1 MPLTPERKQ
10 YWEDILEK
18 TAGARTKMFAERKVP
33 EDYARHMEF
42 VETSQATLAVPSV
55 GVPVTCYITMP
66 KECKRKCLV
75 YINIHGGGWHGPWCE
90 DDALYCAQIA
100 HEVGCITVD
109 VDYALTPQY
118 TFPVPV
124 EQIYEVA
131 RWVTE
136 RCESWGVDSEHI
148 VIGGCSSGG
157 NMAAAVSLM
166 AGVRKDIRFCAQ
178 ILDCASLDKATDP
191 QYKPCGYEYM
201 MPPERGRGFT
211 ALYLGEEPATSYLP
225 IASPAYATDH
235 MLRSQPRTL
244 IISGGKCNFRFE
256 NEEYG
261 ARLAAQGVEVTIK
274 RFRNSQHAFN
284 IRMKDEW
291 RESHDIV
298 IRYLKSVCL

>member
-1 MPLTPERKQ
+1 
-10 YWEDILEK
+10 
-18 TAGARTKMFAERKVP
+18 MFAERKVP

-42 VETSQATLAVPSV
+42 VETSQVTLAVPSV
-55 GVPVTCYITMP
+55 GVAVTCYITMP
-66 KECKRKCLV
+66 KKCKRECLV

-100 HEVGCITVD
+100 HEV
-109 VDYALTPQY
+109 
-118 TFPVPV
+118 
-124 EQIYEVA
+124 A

-148 VIGGCSSGG
+148 AIGGCSSGG

-211 ALYLGEEPATSYLP
+211 ALYLGEELATSYLP